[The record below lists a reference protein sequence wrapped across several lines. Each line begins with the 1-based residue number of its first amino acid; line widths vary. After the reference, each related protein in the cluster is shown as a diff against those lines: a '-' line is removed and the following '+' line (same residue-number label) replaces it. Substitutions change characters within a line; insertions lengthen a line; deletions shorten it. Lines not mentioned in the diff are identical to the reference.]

1 MPDRESPFSCR
12 DCHGVN
18 SHDGGGLKR
27 KIVGE
32 ASESVDGENEVKDGE
47 RVHESKRH
55 EEEKERGREGG
66 REGERERDRKEQREE
81 DSQARQTG

>member
-32 ASESVDGENEVKDGE
+32 ASESVDGKNEVKDGE
-47 RVHESKRH
+47 RVHGSKRH
-55 EEEKERGREGG
+55 EEEEERGRERG
-66 REGERERDRKEQREE
+66 REREKGAERGRQPSAADRMMN
-81 DSQARQTG
+81 